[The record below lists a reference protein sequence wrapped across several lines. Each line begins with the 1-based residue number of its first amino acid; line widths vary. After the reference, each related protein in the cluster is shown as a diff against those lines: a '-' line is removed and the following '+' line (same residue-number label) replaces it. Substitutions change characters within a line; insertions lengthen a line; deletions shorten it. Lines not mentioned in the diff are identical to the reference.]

1 MIAKGHCKIRHGD
14 EGDDEEAELD
24 SMIPAAGIL
33 SNPSS
38 APMQI
43 GLDNIYSPHS
53 VLCRSAVY
61 YCSMLCATII

>member
-1 MIAKGHCKIRHGD
+1 MCLYCNDGYHPFQSLEAVRKHMIAKGHCKIRHGD

-38 APMQI
+38 APM
-43 GLDNIYSPHS
+43 
-53 VLCRSAVY
+53 
-61 YCSMLCATII
+61 